1 MTTLD
6 RRSYVLVIEDAP
18 DERDAVRLIL
28 ELAGYDAVAVASGEE
43 ALQHLRGNELPSMI
57 LLDLMMHGTS
67 GWDFR
72 AAQLS
77 DARLAII
84 PVVVCSGDG
93 RLDEK
98 AEALRVVE
106 QLAKPIEPNALL
118 ALVALHCDQ
127 QPRPSAASTMRESS
141 PAQRG
146 D

>member
-6 RRSYVLVIEDAP
+6 RQSYVLVIEDAP
-18 DERDAVRLIL
+18 DQRDAVRLIL
-28 ELAGYDAVAVASGEE
+28 ELDGYDAVAVASGED
-43 ALQHLRGNELPSMI
+43 ALQHLRDNELPSMI

-77 DARLAII
+77 DARLAMI

-98 AEALRVVE
+98 ARALRVVE
-106 QLAKPIEPNALL
+106 QLAKPIEPKTLL
-118 ALVALHCDQ
+118 AMVALHCDRQ
-127 QPRPSAASTMRESS
+127 ARPSAARAIRESG
-141 PAQRG
+141 PASR
-146 D
+146 DA